1 MVDYMTY
8 SPLANGV
15 PALAR
20 AQSRLVVNATGTAI
34 PKGKPVRLSPTGM
47 QLIDVSDENQANA
60 IAGITRTLINNAGQG
75 ELVSGGIIEDI
86 GAIGTVGDVF
96 YVDKAG
102 DLTNVKPSIG
112 INSFVAGD
120 WVIRVGVLASN
131 NVNPVLFDLLVNIN
145 IVGAL

>member
-1 MVDYMTY
+1 MTY